1 MRRDRGLADPARPV
15 HKMRDTPLRLRSRR
29 RWGQNFL
36 VNQGAADT
44 IVTAFRPRPDDRV
57 LEVGPGHGALTR
69 RLAGRVRNLVA
80 LEVDPAL
87 VPVLRRELEGN
98 QGLEVLEG
106 DVLTVDLRS
115 LLRRIGATPDEP
127 ARVIANLPYNIATAV
142 ILRLL
147 EERAVLRDL
156 LVLVQRE
163 VAQRIASAP
172 GRKTYGGLSVLCQA
186 RARVEMLLTLRPGSF
201 RPIPKVESE
210 LIRLTLSGPRDE
222 WARAGGALS
231 PGRLEA
237 LLRVA
242 FAQRRK
248 TLLNNLARL
257 PGPRGAPL
265 GPTEAERLIRRA
277 GVEPGARPE
286 EIPVAGFI
294 TLAREWPAV

>member
-1 MRRDRGLADPARPV
+1 MREVSAG
-15 HKMRDTPLRLRSRR
+15 
-29 RWGQNFL
+29 G
-36 VNQGAADT
+36 
-44 IVTAFRPRPDDRV
+44 V
-57 LEVGPGHGALTR
+57 L
-69 RLAGRVRNLVA
+69 
-80 LEVDPAL
+80 
-87 VPVLRRELEGN
+87 GN
-98 QGLEVLEG
+98 H
-106 DVLTVDLRS
+106 DLH
-115 LLRRIGATPDEP
+115 L
-127 ARVIANLPYNIATAV
+127 
-142 ILRLL
+142 
-147 EERAVLRDL
+147 LRDL

-172 GRKTYGGLSVLCQA
+172 GRKSYGGLSVLCQA

-265 GPTEAERLIRRA
+265 GPAEAERLIRRA

>member
-1 MRRDRGLADPARPV
+1 MRG
-15 HKMRDTPLRLRSRR
+15 TPLRLRPHR

-57 LEVGPGHGALTR
+57 LEVGAGHGALTR
-69 RLAGRVRNLVA
+69 RLAGRVQTLVTI
-80 LEVDPAL
+80 EIDPAL
-87 VPVLRRELEGN
+87 VSALRRELGGMR
-98 QGLEVLEG
+98 GLEILEG
-106 DVLTVDLRS
+106 DVLEIDLRS
-115 LLRRIGATPDEP
+115 LLLRIGATPVER

-142 ILRLL
+142 LLRLV

-163 VAQRIASAP
+163 VAERIASPP
-172 GRKTYGGLSVLCQA
+172 GRKAYGGLSVLCQA
-186 RARVEMLLTLRPGSF
+186 RARVETLMRLRPGSF

-210 LIRLTLSGPRDE
+210 LIRLTLREPQE
-222 WARAGGALS
+222 KTPARGAALR
-231 PGRLEA
+231 PAPLEA

-257 PGPRGAPL
+257 PGPRGMPL
-265 GPTEAERLIRRA
+265 GSAAAERLIRGA
-277 GVEPGARPE
+277 GLRPGARPE
-286 EIPVAGFI
+286 EIPVEGF
-294 TLAREWPAV
+294 TALAREWGAV

>member
-1 MRRDRGLADPARPV
+1 
-15 HKMRDTPLRLRSRR
+15 MRDTPPRLRSRR

-57 LEVGPGHGALTR
+57 VEVGPGHGVLTR
-69 RLAGRVRNLVA
+69 RLAGRVGTLVA
-80 LEVDPAL
+80 VEVDPAL
-87 VPVLRRELEGN
+87 VSVLRQELEGR

-106 DVLTVDLRS
+106 DVLEIDLGS
-115 LLRRIGATPDEP
+115 LLRRIGAAPDEP

-163 VAQRIASAP
+163 VAERIASPP

-210 LIRLTLSGPRDE
+210 LIRLTLPGLRDDP
-222 WARAGGALS
+222 ARAGGAALP

-265 GPTEAERLIRRA
+265 GPAEAERLIRRA
-277 GVEPGARPE
+277 GIEPGARAE
-286 EIPVAGFI
+286 EIPVAGF
-294 TLAREWPAV
+294 TALAREWPAV